1 MHHFSLFFPPS
12 PSHAQEKHER
22 DYLAWLMGKFTPSP
36 KKLSLM
42 KEAGLLFPEQ
52 VETVEANANQV
63 RGNP

>member
-1 MHHFSLFFPPS
+1 
-12 PSHAQEKHER
+12 
-22 DYLAWLMGKFTPSP
+22 MGKFTPSP